1 MIELLSDI
9 GNGRQDE
16 EDIIG
21 EIAIHHTGP
30 SCSEFLSNS
39 IDSLSIA
46 LLTWE
51 VVLAIECAE
60 YIAFES
66 EIIRLCESFDA
77 LLCLESGSSLEYS
90 CIERKSLS

>member
-9 GNGRQDE
+9 GNGCQDE
-16 EDIIG
+16 EDIIS
-21 EIAIHHTGP
+21 EIAIHHTSP
-30 SCSEFLSNS
+30 SCSEFLGNS

-51 VVLAIECAE
+51 VVLAIECTE

-66 EIIRLCESFDA
+66 EIIRLCESLDA
-77 LLCLESGSSLEYS
+77 LLCLESGSSLE
-90 CIERKSLS
+90 